1 MEDKTLSYEDALKE
15 LEYIVE
21 ELEKD
26 ETTLKNSVDMF
37 KRGVELYK
45 YCNKLLSSV
54 EGEVKLLLN
63 DSDDDNFVEIDFF
76 EEDEEDSF

>member
-1 MEDKTLSYEDALKE
+1 MKDKNLSYEDALKE
-15 LEYIVE
+15 LEIIVV

-26 ETTLKNSVDMF
+26 ETSLKDSVDIF

-45 YCNKLLSSV
+45 YCNKLLSKA

-63 DSDDDNFVEIDFF
+63 DGEDELVQIDFF
-76 EEDEEDSF
+76 GEDEEDNF